1 MSLTSIEQAF
11 TKIDAAITALPAIEI
26 PLAQALNR
34 VTATDLHAACDLPPF
49 DQSSMDGYVLR
60 AADVGAMP
68 TRLPL
73 GATIAAG
80 PHESVPQL
88 APGQAARIYTGG
100 LIPQGA
106 DAVVRQEW
114 TTREGDAVIIQ
125 RATPVGQEI
134 RRRGEELRSG
144 AKLIEAGRRLN
155 AGHLAMLAMAGLASV
170 SVRRAPRIRVLV
182 SGDEVIDAGR
192 ALRPGEVYNA
202 NGPLISAWL
211 AQAGYSEV
219 SVEHLADTESAVS
232 DAMSRA
238 FADADLVLSTGG
250 VSVGDKDL
258 IAPEAEKLGA
268 QRVLWKVAQKPGKP
282 LYVAR
287 FGAKHGASLL
297 IGLPGNP
304 ASVLVNLASFVRR
317 ALDRLEAVDVVGPA
331 VHNGVLVTG
340 IKPDAERESWVRVR
354 IQIDERGMT
363 RVHPQPQQ
371 ASHMLSNLANADAL
385 AWVPASANPLAAGS
399 AVRWIALAL

>member
-1 MSLTSIEQAF
+1 MSLIRIEEAF
-11 TKIDAAITALPAIEI
+11 EKIDAAVAALPATEM

-34 VTATDLHAACDLPPF
+34 VTAADLHAACDLPPF
-49 DQSSMDGYVLR
+49 DQSAMDGYVLR
-60 AADVGAMP
+60 AADVGALP

-80 PHESVPQL
+80 PHDSVPQL

-114 TTREGDAVIIQ
+114 TAREGDAVLIQ
-125 RATPVGQEI
+125 RATPVGQDI
-134 RRRGEELRSG
+134 RRQGEELRRG
-144 AKLIEAGRRLN
+144 TTLIESGRRLN

-170 SVRRAPRIRVLV
+170 SVRRAPRVRVLV

-202 NGPLISAWL
+202 NGPLIAAWL

-219 SVEHLADTESAVS
+219 TVEPVADTEAAVR
-232 DAMSRA
+232 DALSRA
-238 FADADLVLSTGG
+238 FAQADLVLSTGG

-258 IAPEAEKLGA
+258 IAPEVEKLGA

-282 LYVAR
+282 LYVAT
-287 FGAKHGASLL
+287 HGASLL
-297 IGLPGNP
+297 MGLPGNP

-317 ALDRLEAVDVVGPA
+317 ALDRLEAAHAVGPA
-331 VHNGVLVTG
+331 IHSGVLVTG

-354 IQIDERGMT
+354 IEIDPRGMT

-371 ASHMLSNLANADAL
+371 ASHMLSNLASADAL
-385 AWVPASANPLAAGS
+385 AWVPASASPVAAGS